1 MQKVSNKINKE
12 KKINNSFYK
21 EIFLYKKTKK
31 KRKKIIKLKKKNKN
45 IQFNFNLYSNIFF
58 FLKYK

>member
-45 IQFNFNLYSNIFF
+45 IQFNFN
-58 FLKYK
+58 